1 MNQHQLPPVLC
12 IGITGGIGC
21 GKSYICKQL
30 EEAGHHIFYCD
41 TEAKRIIRT
50 NPEVM
55 NSLRQIV
62 GEGVYDQEGKLVK
75 SVLAAFLCKG
85 KNFSRQVDAVVHPQ
99 VANAFHEYALKM
111 EADLHET
118 PEQKA
123 EAQAAHAQAL
133 EALHGEISIDTLRSL
148 DPQRTLFMECALL
161 FESKFDI
168 LVDASVL
175 VHVSSETQIER
186 LMNRDQI
193 SREKAQAWIDLQM
206 SEEEKMKR
214 SSAFL
219 VNE

>member
-41 TEAKRIIRT
+41 AEAKRIIRS

-62 GEGVYDQEGKLVK
+62 GEEVYDQEGKLVK

-85 KNFSRQVDAVVHPQ
+85 KNFSRQIDAIVHPQ
-99 VANAFHEYALKM
+99 VANTFHEYALKM
-111 EADLHET
+111 EEELHRIYADTTE
-118 PEQKA
+118 EKNA
-123 EAQAAHAQAL
+123 RIQAL
-133 EALHGEISIDTLRSL
+133 NTLQGEISVETLRSL
-148 DPQRTLFMECALL
+148 NPQRTLFMECALL

-175 VHVSSETQIER
+175 VHVSHETQIER
-186 LMNRDQI
+186 LMNRDRI

-206 SEEEKMKR
+206 SEEEKLKR
-214 SSAFL
+214 SSAFII
-219 VNE
+219 NE

>member
-30 EEAGHHIFYCD
+30 EESGHHIFYCD

-55 NSLRQIV
+55 DSLRQIV
-62 GEGVYDQEGKLVK
+62 GESVYDQEGKLVK

-85 KNFSRQVDAVVHPQ
+85 KNFSHQIDAVVHPQ
-99 VANAFHEYALKM
+99 VAKAFHEYALKM
-111 EADLHET
+111 NADLHAT
-118 PEQKA
+118 PQQTA
-123 EAQAAHAQAL
+123 EAQATQAQAL
-133 EALHGEISIDTLRSL
+133 HSLHDEISIDTLRSL

-193 SREKAQAWIDLQM
+193 SREKALAWIDLQM
-206 SEEEKMKR
+206 NEEEKMKR
-214 SSAFL
+214 SSAFI